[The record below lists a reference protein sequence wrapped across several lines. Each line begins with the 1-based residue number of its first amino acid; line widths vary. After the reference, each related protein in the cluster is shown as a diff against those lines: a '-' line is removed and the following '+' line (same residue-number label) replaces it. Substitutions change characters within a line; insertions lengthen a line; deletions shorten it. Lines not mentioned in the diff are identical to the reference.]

1 MTQIQYNAM
10 TNDYINQVR
19 VEAYRAGYLRA
30 VEDCEKRIRNS
41 NEDSIHKF
49 HDFIMSRMNRKS

>member
-1 MTQIQYNAM
+1 MTQTQYNMM

-19 VEAYRAGYLRA
+19 IEAYRAGYLRA
-30 VEDCEKRIRNS
+30 VEYCEKRIKSR

-49 HDFIMSRMNRKS
+49 HDYIMSRMERR